1 MIRVDA
7 DALERGYTE
16 PGEVCEIDNQ
26 GPIPVALARQMA
38 IDSFRRYV
46 FHRAGEIRAVSHTGR
61 TINQV
66 LRTALV
72 FRDTTCVV
80 PGCRVSYGL
89 EIDHIIPVAEDGPTE
104 LDNLALL
111 CHHHHFLKTFE
122 GWVLTRLGLDANGRI
137 EWDFSPP
144 APFGQEPG
152 LGIDTPEANEQ
163 WHRQQREQDR
173 RERDSRGVDP
183 PEE

>member
-1 MIRVDA
+1 MDLE
-7 DALERGYTE
+7 ALERGHAE
-16 PGEVCEIDNQ
+16 AGELCEIDNI
-26 GPIPVALARQMA
+26 GPISVAMARQLA
-38 IDSFRRYV
+38 NDSFLKVV
-46 FHRAGEIRAVSHTGR
+46 FERAGEIRAVSHLGR

-80 PGCRVSYGL
+80 PTCRVSYGL
-89 EIDHIIPVAEDGPTE
+89 EIDHIIPVAENGPTE

-122 GWVLTRLGLDANGRI
+122 GWTLTRLGLDRNGRI
-137 EWDFSPP
+137 EWAFSPP

-173 RERDSRGVDP
+173 RERESRGVDP
-183 PEE
+183 KKE